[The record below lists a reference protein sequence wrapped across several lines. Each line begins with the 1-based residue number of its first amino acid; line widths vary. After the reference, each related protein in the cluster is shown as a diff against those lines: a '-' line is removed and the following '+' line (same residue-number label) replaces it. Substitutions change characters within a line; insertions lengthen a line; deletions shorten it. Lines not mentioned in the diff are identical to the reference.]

1 MQRVFQGIVGLM
13 AVAFAAM
20 AGIFLFDPLAG
31 AAQFAVAP
39 EGVRGLNT
47 LRGDLGGLFLAAAVL
62 LGCGL
67 WWRQTLWFLA
77 VAVMMA
83 AIAFGR
89 LFGFVVDG
97 WAGNSL
103 PEFFG
108 ELLIIAVLVLAHR
121 SLRER

>member
-1 MQRVFQGIVGLM
+1 MQRVFRGIVGLM
-13 AVAFAAM
+13 
-20 AGIFLFDPLAG
+20 
-31 AAQFAVAP
+31 
-39 EGVRGLNT
+39 
-47 LRGDLGGLFLAAAVL
+47 
-62 LGCGL
+62 
-67 WWRQTLWFLA
+67 A

-89 LFGFVVDG
+89 LLGFVMDG